1 MENPRIAPFVHHPQ
15 RYDDWF
21 ERHGAAYL
29 SELLAVRALLPWR
42 GRGLEIGVGSG
53 RFAAPLGVEFGIDP
67 AAEMLAYARAR
78 GIRVECAVAEAL
90 PFARAAFDYALVVTT
105 LCFVE
110 DAAAMLREAHRVLKP
125 GGELVIGF
133 IDRDSALGRH
143 YRAHREETVF
153 YRDAKFH
160 SGDEVERLLG
170 EAGFGALV
178 WAQTLGGPSPEIREI
193 EPMRAGRGQ
202 GSFVVVK
209 ASRP

>member
-1 MENPRIAPFVHHPQ
+1 VENPRVAPFVHHHQ

-42 GRGLEIGVGSG
+42 GCGLEIGVGTG

-90 PFARAAFDYALVVTT
+90 PFAQATFDYALVVTT
-105 LCFVE
+105 ICFVE
-110 DAAAMLREAHRVLKP
+110 DAAAMLSEARRVLKP
-125 GGELVIGF
+125 GSELVIGF
-133 IDRDSALGRH
+133 IDRTSALGLH
-143 YRAHREETVF
+143 YQAHREENVF
-153 YRDAKFH
+153 YRAAKFY

-170 EAGFGALV
+170 EAGFGAPV
-178 WAQTLGGPSPEIREI
+178 WAQTLSGLSPEIRDI
-193 EPMRAGRGQ
+193 EPMRAGRGA
-202 GSFVVVK
+202 GSFVVVR